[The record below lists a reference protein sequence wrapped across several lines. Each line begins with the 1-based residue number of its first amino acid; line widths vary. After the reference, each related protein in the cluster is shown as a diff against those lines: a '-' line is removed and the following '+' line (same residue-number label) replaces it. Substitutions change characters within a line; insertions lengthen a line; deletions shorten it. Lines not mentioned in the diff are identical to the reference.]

1 MNTMFEVRRS
11 KIDGRVGDTALPVRR
26 VRTSH
31 FLVMVVALIACG
43 CRSEHSIKSSFAHS
57 DAYRHQLAVSDV
69 QSFLY
74 LEPSTQTKVPQVRGS
89 LRNLGHQTLV
99 MVEFTLSF
107 KNRRNQIIF
116 EETAYPIYVSA
127 LSLAQSSKAL
137 APGQQVKFAF
147 KSPACPKDWQPG
159 QVDVRVTK
167 VVPSGS

>member
-1 MNTMFEVRRS
+1 MTMPEAQGS
-11 KIDGRVGDTALPVRR
+11 KIESLTASNTGRVRSFRTRCLLLAIALAA
-26 VRTSH
+26 S
-31 FLVMVVALIACG
+31 G
-43 CRSEHSIKSSFAHS
+43 CATEQPQSSFSNS
-57 DAYRHQLAVSDV
+57 DAYRHQLAVSEV

-74 LEPSTQTKVPQVRGS
+74 LEPGTQIQVPQVRGA
-89 LRNLGHQTLV
+89 LRNLGNQTLV

-116 EETAYPIYVSA
+116 EETAYPIYVSS
-127 LSLAQSSKAL
+127 LSHAQGSKSL

-167 VVPSGS
+167 VVAGNS

>member
-1 MNTMFEVRRS
+1 MTN
-11 KIDGRVGDTALPVRR
+11 GRVQTLRP
-26 VRTSH
+26 SH
-31 FLVMVVALIACG
+31 LLLITLALIACNCG
-43 CRSEHSIKSSFAHS
+43 PRHSKESTFGRP
-57 DAYRHQLAVSDV
+57 DAYSHQLAVSEV

-127 LSLAQSSKAL
+127 LSLAQRSKAL

-159 QVDVRVTK
+159 QVDIRVTK
-167 VVPSGS
+167 VVASGS